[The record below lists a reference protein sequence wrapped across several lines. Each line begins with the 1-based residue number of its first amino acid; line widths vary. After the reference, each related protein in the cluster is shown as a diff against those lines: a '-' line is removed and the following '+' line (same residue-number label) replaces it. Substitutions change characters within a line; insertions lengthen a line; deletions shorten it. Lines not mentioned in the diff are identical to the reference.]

1 MGLGILKM
9 IKQVIITLTNIHF
22 LRFLSLT
29 WVIAGHV
36 YSSWVPYGHSMTNN
50 MLIYKDWFK
59 DGAMGAIFNAF
70 PSVDTF
76 FFIGALL
83 LTFLTLKELDKAKD
97 KGIGYSIGFW
107 IKFYVHRYIRL
118 TGVYAIILGFHATLL
133 KLFATGPVSKWMTE
147 AHDLCQ
153 EHWWQ
158 NLLYIN
164 NFYYDESMMSCMGV
178 TWYLAVDMQMFII
191 APLVI
196 WPLWKFPKIGLGV
209 AGALTTAGQLTEF

>member
-1 MGLGILKM
+1 MELGKLKI
-9 IKQVIITLTNIHF
+9 IKEVIITLLNIHF

-97 KGIGYSIGFW
+97 KGIGYSFGFW

-118 TGVYAIILGFHATLL
+118 TGVYAIIIGFHATLL
-133 KLFATGPVSKWMTE
+133 KFFATGPASKWITD
-147 AHDLCQ
+147 AHDGCQ
-153 EHWWQ
+153 AVWWH
-158 NLLYIN
+158 NLLYIQ
-164 NFYYDESMMSCMGV
+164 NFKACCTSWVYSPKD
-178 TWYLAVDMQMFII
+178 DFIK
-191 APLVI
+191 LS
-196 WPLWKFPKIGLGV
+196 
-209 AGALTTAGQLTEF
+209 